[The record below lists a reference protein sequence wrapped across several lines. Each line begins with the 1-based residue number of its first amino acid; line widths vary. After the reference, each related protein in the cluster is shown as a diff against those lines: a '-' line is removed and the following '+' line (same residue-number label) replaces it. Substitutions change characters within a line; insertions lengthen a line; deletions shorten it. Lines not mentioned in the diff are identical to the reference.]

1 MKLVVENLSKKYGKK
16 QILKDINF
24 TFENNK
30 IYGIVGRNG
39 VGKTT
44 FFQILN
50 KDIDYNS
57 GSIKIDDNDINDH
70 NVSFVPATPNVP
82 AFLTGREFLS
92 FFLEINKDK
101 IKNLKTI
108 DEYFDMVDI
117 KKEDQYKI
125 MKEYSTGMKN
135 KIQTLL
141 GIISEKEVLL
151 LDEPL
156 TSLDI
161 VVQEEMKNLL
171 KKVKKDRIT
180 IVTTH
185 ILDIAID
192 LCDEI
197 LILKDEKF
205 ELIEKKDLNNK
216 KYKTNI
222 INALKDNNNDK

>member
-1 MKLVVENLSKKYGKK
+1 MKLEINNLSKKYGDK
-16 QILKDINF
+16 QILNDASF
-24 TFENNK
+24 TFEENK
-30 IYGIVGRNG
+30 IYGLIGRNG

-50 KDIDYNS
+50 QDIDYND
-57 GSIKIDDNDINDH
+57 GFIMLDDKFLKDE
-70 NVSFVPATPNVP
+70 NVSFVEQSPNVP
-82 AFLTGREFLS
+82 AFLTGKEFINL
-92 FFLEINKDK
+92 FLEINKNK
-101 IKNLKTI
+101 IKNLKTPE
-108 DEYFDMVDI
+108 EYFKLVDI
-117 KKEDQYKI
+117 KPEDQNKI

-171 KKVKKDRIT
+171 KSIKKNHI
-180 IVTTH
+180 IIITTH
-185 ILDIAID
+185 ILDIALD

-197 LILKDEKF
+197 LILKDKHF
-205 ELIEKKDLNNK
+205 ELIEKKNLDDK
-216 KYKTNI
+216 KYKNQI
-222 INALKDNNNDK
+222 IKALKDNQDE

>member
-1 MKLVVENLSKKYGKK
+1 MKLEINNLSKKYGDK
-16 QILKDINF
+16 QILNDASF
-24 TFENNK
+24 TFEENK
-30 IYGIVGRNG
+30 IYGLIGRNG

-50 KDIDYNS
+50 QDIDYND
-57 GSIKIDDNDINDH
+57 GFIMLDDKFLKDE
-70 NVSFVPATPNVP
+70 NVSFVEQSPNVP
-82 AFLTGREFLS
+82 TFLTGKEFINL
-92 FFLEINKDK
+92 FLEINKNK
-101 IKNLKTI
+101 IKNLKTPE
-108 DEYFDMVDI
+108 EYFKLVDI
-117 KKEDQYKI
+117 KPEDQNKI

-171 KKVKKDRIT
+171 KSIKKNHI
-180 IVTTH
+180 IIITTH
-185 ILDIAID
+185 ILDIALD

-197 LILKDEKF
+197 LILKDKHF
-205 ELIEKKDLNNK
+205 ELIEKKNLDDK
-216 KYKTNI
+216 KYKNQI
-222 INALKDNNNDK
+222 IKALKDNQDE

>member
-1 MKLVVENLSKKYGKK
+1 MKLEINNLSKKYGDK
-16 QILKDINF
+16 QILNDASFNF
-24 TFENNK
+24 EENK
-30 IYGIVGRNG
+30 IYGLIGRNG

-50 KDIDYNS
+50 QDIDYND
-57 GSIKIDDNDINDH
+57 GFIMLDDKFLKDE
-70 NVSFVPATPNVP
+70 NVSFVEQSPNVP
-82 AFLTGREFLS
+82 TFLTGKEFINL
-92 FFLEINKDK
+92 FLEINKNK
-101 IKNLKTI
+101 IKNLKTPE
-108 DEYFDMVDI
+108 EYFKLVDI
-117 KKEDQYKI
+117 KPEDQNKI

-171 KKVKKDRIT
+171 KSIKKNHI
-180 IVTTH
+180 IIITTH
-185 ILDIAID
+185 ILDIALD

-197 LILKDEKF
+197 LILKDKHF
-205 ELIEKKDLNNK
+205 ELIEKKNLDDK
-216 KYKTNI
+216 KYKNQI
-222 INALKDNNNDK
+222 IKALKDNQDE